1 MLSIEKY
8 AAIDIGSNAIRLLIS
23 NVIEQKDTPT
33 LFRKNALIRVPIR
46 LGEDVFTTG
55 QISQNNQRRM
65 LDAMKSF
72 NLLMHIHNV
81 KHYRACATSAM
92 REAGNGYAFA
102 KAIQEQTTINIDII
116 NGEEEAAII
125 AATDLYSFIKKDKTY
140 LYIDVGG
147 GSTEFTVY
155 NEGKPVT
162 SKSFK
167 IGTVR
172 LINENVA
179 DTVWESAQ
187 QWIEKNTQEY
197 RSIRVLGT
205 GGNINKI
212 FKLSGF
218 KTGRP
223 LTYLYL
229 VGYYKKL
236 AKMTYSQRITELS
249 LNPDRADVIIPA
261 MEIYL
266 KSMQWSKAEH
276 IYVPKVGLAD
286 GIIKSLYLANL
297 EIEG

>member
-8 AAIDIGSNAIRLLIS
+8 AAIDIGSNAIRLLIA
-23 NVIEQKDTPT
+23 NVIEQKDGPT
-33 LFRKNALIRVPIR
+33 LFKKNALVRVPIR
-46 LGEDVFTTG
+46 LGEDVFSKG
-55 QISQNNQRRM
+55 NISEKNKKRM
-65 LDAMKSF
+65 IDAMSAFK
-72 NLLMHIHNV
+72 LLMDIHNV

-92 REAGNGYAFA
+92 REAKNGCAFA
-102 KAIQEQTTINIDII
+102 KALKDKTTINVEII
-116 NGEEEAAII
+116 NGKEEASII
-125 AATDLYSFIKKDKTY
+125 ATTDLYSFIKKDKTY

-155 NEGKPVT
+155 DNGKPVT

-172 LINENVA
+172 LIKNNVE
-179 DTVWESAQ
+179 DTLWEEAQ
-187 QWIEKNTQEY
+187 QWIKKNTKQY

-212 FKLSGF
+212 FKLSGL
-218 KTGRP
+218 KVGKP

-229 VGYYKKL
+229 VGYYKRL
-236 AKMTYSQRITELS
+236 AKMSYSQRITELS

-266 KSMQWSKAEH
+266 KSMQWSKAKH

-286 GIIKSLYLANL
+286 GIIKSLYLSNL
-297 EIEG
+297 EV

>member
-8 AAIDIGSNAIRLLIS
+8 AAIDIGSNAIRLLIA
-23 NVIEQKDTPT
+23 NVIEQKDGPT
-33 LFRKNALIRVPIR
+33 LFKKNALVRVPIR
-46 LGEDVFTTG
+46 LGEDVFTKG
-55 QISQNNQRRM
+55 AISEKNKKRM
-65 LDAMKSF
+65 LDAMNAFK
-72 NLLMHIHNV
+72 LLMDIHNV

-92 REAGNGYAFA
+92 REAKNGYAFA
-102 KAIQEQTTINIDII
+102 KALKEKTTINVEIID
-116 NGEEEAAII
+116 GEAEASII

-155 NEGKPVT
+155 NDGKPVT

-172 LINENVA
+172 LINKNVEGA
-179 DTVWESAQ
+179 LWESVQ
-187 QWIEKNTQEY
+187 QWIEENTKLY

-229 VGYYKKL
+229 VGYYRRL
-236 AKMTYSQRITELS
+236 AKMSYSQRITELS

-297 EIEG
+297 EIE